1 MAYYPDP
8 EEARSDLFLAGAV
21 YLFGPLLLDAL
32 ARFAGGLLA
41 QPVVAA
47 VYAAVAPLATTA
59 LVPVLLA
66 RYRGESLR
74 DYGWGVDAPTGIR
87 LGLLVAVPIAAAVG
101 LSAVAATL
109 LDPGALPVVRGTV
122 PAALL
127 GIGSIAALI
136 ANVSTWLGLLVLAVY
151 ATVKGRDAFRAD
163 VRSVAGGVTQI
174 GRVLGIIAVVAV
186 VLLLLTLGGTFPV
199 GLVLLPAGVAL
210 AGVLLLRA
218 LRGRST
224 AIRAALLAPT
234 ILLALRP
241 FDLFSLFTNAAAFV
255 LGVWTAALM
264 GAIGLFVA
272 AQLEGRRTAMG
283 AAAIAVVFA
292 LLVPVSLPAAVIG

>member
-66 RYRGESLR
+66 RYRGESLQ

-174 GRVLGIIAVVAV
+174 GRVLGIVAVVAV

-241 FDLFSLFTNAAAFV
+241 VNLLALFVGPQDFVMGVWEACV
-255 LGVWTAALM
+255 LGAL
-264 GAIGLFVA
+264 GLFVA
-272 AQLEGRRTAMG
+272 AQLESSRSAMG
-283 AAAIAVVFA
+283 AAAMAIVFVSF
-292 LLVPVSLPAAVIG
+292 VPLPLDRIIL